1 MNSHTQTINDNVMK
15 ATELLWK
22 FMINNAVKELVNAMR
37 FTSTDSVLVLN
48 VDRVKKIRK
57 AEISGNH

>member
-1 MNSHTQTINDNVMK
+1 
-15 ATELLWK
+15 
-22 FMINNAVKELVNAMR
+22 MINNAVKELVNAMR